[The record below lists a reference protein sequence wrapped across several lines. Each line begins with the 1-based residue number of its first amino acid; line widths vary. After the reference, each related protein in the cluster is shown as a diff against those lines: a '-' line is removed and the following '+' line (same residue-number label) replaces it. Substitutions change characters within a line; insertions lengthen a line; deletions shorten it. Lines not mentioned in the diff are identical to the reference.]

1 MCGKCPNPNTV
12 NGDND
17 DDDDGKNQPLDYSLK
32 TGL

>member
-17 DDDDGKNQPLDYSLK
+17 DDDSKNHPLDYSLK